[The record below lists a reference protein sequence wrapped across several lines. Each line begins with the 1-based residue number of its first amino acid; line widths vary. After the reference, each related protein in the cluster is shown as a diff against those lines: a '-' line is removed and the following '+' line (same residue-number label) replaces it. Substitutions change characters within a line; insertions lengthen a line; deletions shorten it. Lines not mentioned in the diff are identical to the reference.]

1 MDFIKCVTNRTARMA
16 VSRQPG
22 VSIRRSLDIMAGDK
36 AKGAAKNT
44 LRQQAY
50 VEIKRA
56 LISGQF
62 EPGAPLTVRSLS
74 ESLGLGAMPVREG
87 IQQLA
92 AEGGL
97 ELLPNRTVR
106 VAAPSAK
113 MLDEIFEARIVV
125 ESFAA
130 SKGAAEATPDEVKAI
145 RSNLQKVLHSVK
157 VGNPHEGLRSNM
169 DFHFSVYRACHSA
182 CMIDI
187 IERLWLKMGPMLV
200 LPYRSRKLDG
210 NSFFAKSTPLH
221 FALIE
226 SIEQRKSKEAGRSM
240 TKIIRLSWDWYRTI
254 AEILGR

>member
-1 MDFIKCVTNRTARMA
+1 MDFIKCVTNRAA
-16 VSRQPG
+16 PDGSGGHPG
-22 VSIRRSLDIMAGDK
+22 SGIRRSFNIMAGEK
-36 AKGAAKNT
+36 AKGVAKNT

-56 LISGQF
+56 LIAGQF

-87 IQQLA
+87 VQQLA

-106 VAAPSAK
+106 VASPSAK
-113 MLDEIFEARIVV
+113 DLDEIFEARIVL

-130 SKGAAEATPDEVKAI
+130 SKAADEATSDEMKAI

-157 VGNPHEGLRSNM
+157 AGKPHDGLRSNM

-226 SIEQRKSKEAGRSM
+226 SVEQRQAKEAGRSM